1 MTMKQKVLGRLTNIG
16 RNLYQDNAGRIYI
29 YDKRNKFAYTLDKN
43 DQLKFQL
50 YRCRFIIP
58 ITLGFLVHYYYPNYL
73 LAVSI
78 GLLAFVTLQILYHR
92 RFLPNLTMT
101 NRFELP
107 EKESYIKKISNNS
120 SQVLFRRSIGALV
133 IGCIFIWNL
142 LDMGISQLDFQIM
155 NDWNRSLMI
164 LLSLVMIVITFTSA
178 FIYIMI
184 LIKRKKKGD
193 KK

>member
-1 MTMKQKVLGRLTNIG
+1 MKQKVLGKLTNIG

-29 YDKRNKFAYTLDKN
+29 YDKRNKLAYTLDKN

-58 ITLGFLVHYYYPNYL
+58 VTLGFLIHYYYPNYL
-73 LAVSI
+73 LAVISGTI
-78 GLLAFVTLQILYHR
+78 AFITLQLLYHR
-92 RFLPNLTMT
+92 SFLPNLSIT
-101 NRFELP
+101 NRFEIP
-107 EKESYIKKISNNS
+107 EKESYIKKISNNQS
-120 SQVLFRRSIGALV
+120 GVLVKRSIGAFI

-142 LDMGISQLDFQIM
+142 FDMGISLSDFQII

-164 LLSLVMIVITFTSA
+164 LLSLVMVLITFTSV

-184 LIKRKKKGD
+184 LIQRKKKGD

>member
-1 MTMKQKVLGRLTNIG
+1 MKQKVLGKLTNIG

-29 YDKRNKFAYTLDKN
+29 YDKRNKLAYTLDKN

-58 ITLGFLVHYYYPNYL
+58 VTLGFLIHYYYPNYL
-73 LAVSI
+73 LAVISGTI
-78 GLLAFVTLQILYHR
+78 AFITLQLLYHR
-92 RFLPNLTMT
+92 SFLPNLSIT

-107 EKESYIKKISNNS
+107 EKESYIKKISNNQS
-120 SQVLFRRSIGALV
+120 GVLVKRSIGAFI

-142 LDMGISQLDFQIM
+142 FDMGISLSDFQII

-164 LLSLVMIVITFTSA
+164 LLSLIMVLITFTSV

-184 LIKRKKKGD
+184 LIQRKKKGD

>member
-1 MTMKQKVLGRLTNIG
+1 MKQKVLGKLTNIG

-29 YDKRNKFAYTLDKN
+29 YDKRNKLAYTLDKN

-58 ITLGFLVHYYYPNYL
+58 VTLGFLIHYYYPNYL
-73 LAVSI
+73 LAVISGTI
-78 GLLAFVTLQILYHR
+78 AFITLQLLYHR
-92 RFLPNLTMT
+92 SFLPNLSIT

-107 EKESYIKKISNNS
+107 EKESYIKKISNNQS
-120 SQVLFRRSIGALV
+120 GVLVKRSIGAFI

-142 LDMGISQLDFQIM
+142 FDMGISLSDFQII

-164 LLSLVMIVITFTSA
+164 LLSLVMVLITFTSV

-184 LIKRKKKGD
+184 LIQRKKKGD

>member
-1 MTMKQKVLGRLTNIG
+1 MKQKVLGKLTNIG

-29 YDKRNKFAYTLDKN
+29 YDKRNKLAYTLDKN

-58 ITLGFLVHYYYPNYL
+58 VTLGFLIHYYYPNYL
-73 LAVSI
+73 LAVISGTI
-78 GLLAFVTLQILYHR
+78 AFITLQLLYHR
-92 RFLPNLTMT
+92 SFLPNLSIT
-101 NRFELP
+101 NRFEIP
-107 EKESYIKKISNNS
+107 EKESYIKKISNNQS
-120 SQVLFRRSIGALV
+120 GVLVKRSIGAFI
-133 IGCIFIWNL
+133 IGCIFVWNL
-142 LDMGISQLDFQIM
+142 FDMGISISDFQII

-164 LLSLVMIVITFTSA
+164 LLSLVMVLITFTSV

-184 LIKRKKKGD
+184 LIQRKKKGD

>member
-1 MTMKQKVLGRLTNIG
+1 MKQKVLGKLTNIG

-29 YDKRNKFAYTLDKN
+29 YDKRNKLAYTLDKN

-58 ITLGFLVHYYYPNYL
+58 VTLGFLFHYYYPNYL
-73 LAVSI
+73 LAVISGTI
-78 GLLAFVTLQILYHR
+78 AFITLQLLYHR
-92 RFLPNLTMT
+92 SFLPNLSIT

-107 EKESYIKKISNNS
+107 EKESYIKKISNNQS
-120 SQVLFRRSIGALV
+120 GVLVKRSIGAFI
-133 IGCIFIWNL
+133 IGCIFVWNL
-142 LDMGISQLDFQIM
+142 FDMGISLSDFQII

-164 LLSLVMIVITFTSA
+164 LLSLIMVLITFTSV

-184 LIKRKKKGD
+184 LIQRKKKGD